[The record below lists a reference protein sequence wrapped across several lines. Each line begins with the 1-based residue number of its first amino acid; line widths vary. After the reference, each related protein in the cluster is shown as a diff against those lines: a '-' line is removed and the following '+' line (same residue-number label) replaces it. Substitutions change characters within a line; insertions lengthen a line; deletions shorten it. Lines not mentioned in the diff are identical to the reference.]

1 MRQAQNFRESYQNPE
16 NASMCSKL
24 LIVAAESW
32 ARYSSLLSPRLFQI
46 ACALLRYAEAV
57 KSSKTEP
64 DEQEES

>member
-1 MRQAQNFRESYQNPE
+1 
-16 NASMCSKL
+16 MCSEL

-32 ARYSSLLSPRLFQI
+32 ARYSSLLSPRLSQI